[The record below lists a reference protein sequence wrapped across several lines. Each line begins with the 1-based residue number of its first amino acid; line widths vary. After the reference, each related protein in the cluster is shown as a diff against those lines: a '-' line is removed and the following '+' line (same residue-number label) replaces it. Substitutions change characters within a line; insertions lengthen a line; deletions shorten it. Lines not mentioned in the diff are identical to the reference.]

1 MDWEIKK
8 IVTLCLV
15 VSASLHC
22 LELDLP
28 FLGCVYIQL
37 PFPPITHACQDQ
49 ANTTANYDY

>member
-37 PFPPITHACQDQ
+37 PFPPITHACQYQ